1 MPGGWGRSVVTIG
14 VFDGVHRGHAQLIGR
29 AVQRARELDVPAVL
43 LTFDPH
49 PSEVVRPGSH
59 PAQLSTLRRRAELV
73 EQLGVDVFCV
83 LPFTV
88 ELSHMPP
95 AEFVHELLV
104 ERLHVTTV
112 VVGQN
117 FTFGYKAAG
126 DVDLLHT
133 LGRRFG
139 FTTEGAGLLS
149 QGEVTFS
156 STYIR
161 SCIDAGDVAAAASAL
176 GRAHRIEGIVV
187 RGDRRGTDLGY
198 PTANLSTPRYSAI
211 PADGVYACRFVHRG
225 RELAAAVSVG
235 TNPTFSGRERRVE
248 AFVLDLDEDLY
259 GEQVA
264 LDFVA
269 RLRGMERFES
279 PAELVTQMDDDVART
294 RAMVRDGD

>member
-14 VFDGVHRGHAQLIGR
+14 VFDGVHRGHAQLISR

-59 PAQLSTLRRRAELV
+59 PAQLTTLRRRAELA

-88 ELSHMPP
+88 ELSRMPP

-104 ERLHVTTV
+104 ERLHVATV
-112 VVGQN
+112 VVGEN
-117 FTFGYKAAG
+117 FTFGHKAAG
-126 DVDLLHT
+126 DVDLLCT

-139 FTTEGAGLLS
+139 FTTEGADLLS

-161 SCIDAGDVAAAASAL
+161 SCIDAGDVAAAAAAL
-176 GRAHRIEGIVV
+176 GRPHRVEGIVV
-187 RGDRRGTDLGY
+187 RGDRRGSELGY

-279 PAELVTQMDDDVART
+279 TAELVTQMDDDVART
-294 RAMVRDGD
+294 RAVLHDAN